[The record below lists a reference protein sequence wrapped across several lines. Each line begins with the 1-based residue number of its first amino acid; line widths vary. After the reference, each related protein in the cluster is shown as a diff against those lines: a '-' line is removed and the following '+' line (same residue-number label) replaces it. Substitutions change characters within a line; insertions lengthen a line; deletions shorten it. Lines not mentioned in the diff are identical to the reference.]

1 MPTIAHGLGVG
12 HGSLYEDPEKGT
24 VEYRASG
31 FLLAAFSVRLADVTG
46 VSCQRI
52 LTGPYHVGWGGSHAW
67 LMKVHGQG
75 SVLAEVPVG
84 YGTTEVVRTWFQSR
98 MGEQKPTPAA
108 PPAASIEPAKAETP
122 PPQQRS
128 VTDEL
133 KKLAALYESKWLS
146 KAEFSAA
153 KAKLLDEA
161 KKAARR

>member
-1 MPTIAHGLGVG
+1 MPTIAHGLGLG
-12 HGSLYEDPEKGT
+12 SGSLYEDPEKGT

-31 FLLAAFSVRLADVTG
+31 TLLPAFSVRLADVTG

-52 LTGPYHVGWGGSHAW
+52 GDLAW

-84 YGTTEVVRTWFQSR
+84 YGTTEVVRAWFQSR
-98 MGEQKPTPAA
+98 MGEAKTTPAA
-108 PPAASIEPAKAETP
+108 PPAASIDPAKAETP

-133 KKLAALYESKWLS
+133 KKLADLYEAKWLT